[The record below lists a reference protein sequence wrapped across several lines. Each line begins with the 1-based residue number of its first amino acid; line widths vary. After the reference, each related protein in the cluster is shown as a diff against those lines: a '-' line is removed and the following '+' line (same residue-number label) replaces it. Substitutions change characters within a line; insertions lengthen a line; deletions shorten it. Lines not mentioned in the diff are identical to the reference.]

1 MSNYI
6 EVRFKLKTEDFTV
19 YANEI
24 NNTGLP
30 SPTAQIKAEVV
41 KQANIKRE
49 LNINSQKR
57 SNHNGHN

>member
-1 MSNYI
+1 MNNYVEI
-6 EVRFKLKTEDFTV
+6 RFKLKTEDFAV

-24 NNTGLP
+24 NKTGLP

-49 LNINSQKR
+49 LNINSQKKEQL
-57 SNHNGHN
+57 